1 MASMTRTIIRDNR
14 RKVAVAYARFSSNNQ
29 REESIDAQLR
39 AIREY
44 CERENI
50 ELIAEFKDEAQSGKT
65 DDREDFQNMINKLLK
80 GHIQADYVLVHKF
93 NRFARNKFDSALYK
107 KKLRD
112 VDVKVVSVSQ
122 KIDDTPEGE
131 LLEGFLET
139 IDQYYSA
146 NLAAEVR
153 KGLRENALK
162 GKHAG
167 GQVLFGYSLDE
178 DGYYVPN
185 ENAKI
190 VKRIFEEY
198 VQGYP
203 KTEICERLNKEGY
216 RNQRGKP
223 FNTRTLYDLL
233 RNEKYIG
240 NYVYTIDK
248 KETVRLDGIIK
259 DPPIDKQLWS
269 TVQELC
275 KDASEKAQARQ
286 RTQKRFYYLTG
297 KAYCEECG
305 SKICANGSKRSNG
318 HKNKHGKLN
327 YYYQC
332 VGKVKHKNGCKNPA
346 LNKDWVEPRVL
357 QTVLNVVMDEKQIE
371 QIAQVAYEEILMMR
385 NTPVVTTA
393 QLKKELAQIL
403 TKQDRLTELYI
414 EGSMK
419 KEMLDEKNGALTR
432 RRYQI
437 EDELE
442 KRKNIFEAEDITP
455 EDIKKFIIQYV
466 EDVQNE
472 YDQSDDEFK
481 RIMINTFVERVDVS
495 KEKVTVHIH
504 TPFSRMDRGYN
515 GCHTGVIHR
524 LSTVKLKRS
533 FPRKKNIHGR
543 LD

>member
-44 CERENI
+44 CEKENI
-50 ELIAEFKDEAQSGKT
+50 ELIAEFTDEAVSGKT

-80 GHIQADYVLVHKF
+80 GHLQADYVLVHKF

-259 DPPIDKQLWS
+259 DHPIDKQLWHQ
-269 TVQELC
+269 VQELC
-275 KDASEKAQARQ
+275 KESSEKAQARQ
-286 RTQKRFYYLTG
+286 RTQKRFYHLTG
-297 KAYCEECG
+297 KAYCAECG
-305 SKICANGSKRSNG
+305 SRICANGSKRSNG

-332 VGKVKHKNGCKNPA
+332 IGKVKQKNGCKNPA

-357 QTVLNVVMDEKQIE
+357 QTVMNVVMNEEQLKQIAE
-371 QIAQVAYEEILMMR
+371 VAYEEIIAMR
-385 NTPVVTTA
+385 DTPVVTTA
-393 QLKKELAQIL
+393 QLKKELAQIDK
-403 TKQDRLTELYI
+403 KQERLRDLYI
-414 EGSMK
+414 DGNMS
-419 KEMLDEKNGALTR
+419 KEMLDEKNGELAR

-442 KRKNIFEAEDITP
+442 KRKNIFDAEDITP
-455 EDIKKFIIQYV
+455 EDIKEFIVQYV
-466 EDVQNE
+466 EDVQNDF
-472 YDQSDDEFK
+472 DQADDEFK

-515 GCHTGVIHR
+515 GNFSGVLHR
-524 LSTVKLKRS
+524 LSTVKLTRS

>member
-1 MASMTRTIIRDNR
+1 MASMSRTIIRENR

-44 CERENI
+44 CEKENI
-50 ELIAEFKDEAQSGKT
+50 ELIAEFTDEAVSGKT

-112 VDVKVVSVSQ
+112 IDVKVVSVSQ

-162 GKHAG
+162 GKHSG
-167 GQVLFGYSLDE
+167 GQVLFGYSLDDE
-178 DGYYVPN
+178 GYYVPN

-198 VQGYP
+198 AQGYA

-216 RNQRGKP
+216 RNQRGKK

-248 KETVRLDGIIK
+248 KETIRLDGIIK
-259 DPPIDKQLWS
+259 DHPIDKRLWI

-275 KDASEKAQARQ
+275 KDSSEKTKARQ
-286 RTQKRFYYLTG
+286 RTKKRYYYLTG

-305 SKICANGSKRSNG
+305 SKICSNGSKRSNG
-318 HKNKHGKLN
+318 KGKLN

-332 VGKVKHKNGCKNPA
+332 VGKVKEKNGCKLPA

-357 QTVLNVVMDEKQIE
+357 KAIMDVVMNEEQVN
-371 QIAQVAYEEILMMR
+371 QIAQIAYEEILAMR
-385 NTPVVTTA
+385 DTPVVTTA
-393 QLKKELAQIL
+393 QLKKELAQIDK
-403 TKQDRLTELYI
+403 KQERLADLYMD
-414 EGSMK
+414 GDMS
-419 KEMLDEKNGALTR
+419 KEMLDEKNGELAR

-442 KRKNIFEAEDITP
+442 KRKNVFEAEDITP
-455 EDIKKFIIQYV
+455 KDIKEFIVQYV
-466 EDVQNE
+466 EDIQNE

-481 RIMINTFVERVDVS
+481 RIMINTFVERIDVS
-495 KEKVTVHIH
+495 REKVTVHIH
-504 TPFSRMDRGYN
+504 TPFSCMDRGYK
-515 GCHTGVIHR
+515 GCYAGVIHR
-524 LSTVKLKRS
+524 LSTVKLERT

>member
-44 CERENI
+44 CEKENI
-50 ELIAEFKDEAQSGKT
+50 ELVAEFTDEAVSGKT
-65 DDREDFQNMINKLLK
+65 DNREDFQNMINKLLK

-112 VDVKVVSVSQ
+112 IDVKVVSVSQ

-162 GKHAG
+162 GKHSG

-178 DGYYVPN
+178 EGYYIPN

-198 VQGYP
+198 SRGYS

-216 RNQRGKP
+216 RNQRGKR

-248 KETVRLDGIIK
+248 KETIRLDGIIK
-259 DPPIDKQLWS
+259 DHPIDKQLWI

-275 KDASEKAQARQ
+275 KDSSEKTKARQ
-286 RTQKRFYYLTG
+286 RTQKRYYYLTG
-297 KAYCEECG
+297 KMYCEECG
-305 SKICANGSKRSNG
+305 SRICSNGSKRSNG
-318 HKNKHGKLN
+318 KGKLN

-332 VGKVKHKNGCKNPA
+332 AGKVKEKNGCKLPA

-357 QTVLNVVMDEKQIE
+357 KAIMNVVMNEEQIN
-371 QIAQVAYEEILMMR
+371 QIAQVAFEEILAMR
-385 NTPVVTTA
+385 DAPIVTTA
-393 QLKKELAQIL
+393 QLKKELVQIDK
-403 TKQDRLTELYI
+403 KQERLADLYMD
-414 EGSMK
+414 GDMS
-419 KEMLDEKNGALTR
+419 KEMLDEKNGELAR

-442 KRKNIFEAEDITP
+442 KRKNVFEAEDITP
-455 EDIKKFIIQYV
+455 DDIKEFIIQYV
-466 EDVQNE
+466 EDVKNTQ
-472 YDQSDDEFK
+472 QSDDEFM
-481 RIMINTFVERVDVS
+481 RIMINTFVERVDVN

-515 GCHTGVIHR
+515 GCYGGLLHR

>member
-1 MASMTRTIIRDNR
+1 MASMSRTIIRENR

-44 CERENI
+44 CEKENI
-50 ELIAEFKDEAQSGKT
+50 ELIAEFTDEAVSGKT

-112 VDVKVVSVSQ
+112 IDVKVVSVSQ

-162 GKHAG
+162 GKHSG
-167 GQVLFGYSLDE
+167 GQVLFGYSLDDE
-178 DGYYVPN
+178 GYYVPN

-198 VQGYP
+198 AQGYA

-216 RNQRGKP
+216 RNQRGKK

-248 KETVRLDGIIK
+248 KETIRLDGIIK
-259 DPPIDKQLWS
+259 DHPIDKRLWI

-275 KDASEKAQARQ
+275 KDSSEKTKARQ
-286 RTQKRFYYLTG
+286 RTKKRYYYLTG

-305 SKICANGSKRSNG
+305 SKICSNGSKRSNG
-318 HKNKHGKLN
+318 KGKLN

-332 VGKVKHKNGCKNPA
+332 VGKVKEKNGCKLPA

-357 QTVLNVVMDEKQIE
+357 KAIMDVVMNEEQVN
-371 QIAQVAYEEILMMR
+371 QIAQIAYEEILAMR
-385 NTPVVTTA
+385 DTPVVTTA
-393 QLKKELAQIL
+393 QLKKELAQIDK
-403 TKQDRLTELYI
+403 KQERLADLYMD
-414 EGSMK
+414 GDMS
-419 KEMLDEKNGALTR
+419 KEMLDEKNGELAR

-442 KRKNIFEAEDITP
+442 KRKNVFEAEDITP
-455 EDIKKFIIQYV
+455 KDIKEFIVQYV
-466 EDVQNE
+466 EDIQNE

-481 RIMINTFVERVDVS
+481 RIMINTFVERIDVS
-495 KEKVTVHIH
+495 REKVTVHIH
-504 TPFSRMDRGYN
+504 TPFSRMDRGYK
-515 GCHTGVIHR
+515 GCYAGVIHR
-524 LSTVKLKRS
+524 LSTVKLERT